1 MVVSELKLDG
11 PLAALREREIRLLHE
26 IGDALARVL
35 PDGEEARRRLRD
47 VADDLR
53 DLFFMV
59 VVVGEFNSGKSS
71 FINAL
76 LQDDLLPTGITPT
89 TEVIELIRYSET
101 ATRRPEVRPD
111 GVRVWGHPNVG
122 GPGIVLVDTPGT
134 GSVFARHEQTAR
146 GFLHRSDLVIFVLS
160 AKHAFAETDRLY
172 MELLRNYGKKL
183 VVVVNQIDLL
193 APREQADVRRFV
205 QAQIE
210 QRLNLKPLI
219 FMVSARRALEG
230 QADSG
235 LEAVQAHLRATFAQV
250 PPARQKLRTQLEFAA
265 RSIEDGQQAL
275 RDRLALVGRNR
286 EQTDRIQQELETYA
300 QSMDSRLRTSTEE
313 LARIFEGVRQRGMD
327 FVDRHFK
334 VRIRGRAPDA
344 AALQREFVEE
354 VIGRSLDQIADLAS
368 DYVNAQVDSNRRY
381 WQGIIARLSQ
391 LQDLVQAQVHG
402 VDGSVYTEQRVALQE
417 AIAIADAEMGAYSN
431 AEMLAVMQERFQA
444 NLTGFSSSAGLSVLG
459 ALAAALGI
467 ATPGALTVHAFAL
480 LGAVIG
486 IPVAIGGGAF
496 AVYYWRRLRRDVK
509 ADFTNQLD
517 LLEKGYRRA
526 MAELTDRERN
536 RLLQYGRQIL
546 EPVLSHFAVLAEN
559 TQRDLAVLE
568 DLAEQVNGL
577 QQELDAIPAAS
588 EEASTV

>member
-1 MVVSELKLDG
+1 VVNDLKLDG
-11 PLAALREREIRLLHE
+11 PLAALREREIHLLHD
-26 IGDALARVL
+26 IGDALARIL
-35 PDGEEARRRLRD
+35 PEGEEARRRLRE

-59 VVVGEFNSGKSS
+59 VVVGEFNSGKST

-76 LQDDLLPTGITPT
+76 LHDSLLPTGITPT
-89 TEVIELIRYSET
+89 TEVIELIRFAET
-101 ATRRPEVRPD
+101 ATRRPEMRPD

-134 GSVFARHEQTAR
+134 GSVFARHEQIAR

-172 MELLRNYGKKL
+172 MELLRSYGKKV
-183 VVVVNQIDLL
+183 VVVVNQVDLL

-210 QRLNLKPLI
+210 QRLDLKPLI
-219 FMVSARRALEG
+219 FMVSARRALDG

-235 LEAVQAHLRATFAQV
+235 LEAVQAHLRATFEQI
-250 PPARQKLRTQLEFAA
+250 PPARQKLHTQLDFAA
-265 RSIEDGQQAL
+265 RSVEDGQRVL

-286 EQTDRIQQELETYA
+286 EQTSQIQKELETYA
-300 QSMDSRLRTSTEE
+300 QSMDSRLRTSTDE
-313 LARIFEGVRQRGMD
+313 LSRVFAEVRQRGMS
-327 FVDRHFK
+327 FIDRHFK
-334 VRIRGRAPDA
+334 VQIPGRAPDT
-344 AALQREFVEE
+344 AALEKEFSDE
-354 VIGRSLDQIADLAS
+354 VIGRALDQIADIAT

-381 WQGIIARLSQ
+381 WQGIVTRLSQ
-391 LQDLVQAQVHG
+391 LQDLAQTQVRA

-417 AIAIADAEMGAYSN
+417 AVAIADAEMGAYSN

-467 ATPGALTVHAFAL
+467 ATPGAITLHAFAL

-496 AVYYWRRLRRDVK
+496 AIHYWRRLRHDVK
-509 ADFTNQLD
+509 ADFNNQLD
-517 LLEKGYRRA
+517 LLEQGYCQA

-546 EPVLSHFAVLAEN
+546 EPVLSHFAVLAE
-559 TQRDLAVLE
+559 TAERDLTTLE
-568 DLAEQVNGL
+568 DLSAQIARL
-577 QQELDAIPAAS
+577 RADLDAIPETQ
-588 EEASTV
+588 EETVS